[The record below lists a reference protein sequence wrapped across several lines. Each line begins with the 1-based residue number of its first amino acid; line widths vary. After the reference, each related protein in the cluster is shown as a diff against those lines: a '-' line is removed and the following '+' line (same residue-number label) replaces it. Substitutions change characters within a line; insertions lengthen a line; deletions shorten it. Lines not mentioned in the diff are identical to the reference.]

1 VGPCDAEEVV
11 ARYDAVRREQ
21 YRVNL
26 PHLREN
32 DLVDRLRLTI
42 EPVAGGQ
49 GGVSPEL
56 LAEAVEAYVEV
67 LVRALPLSEGTAP
80 LLAGLKR
87 HYRLGVITNYPY
99 SPGTRRVL
107 AAKGLASFFDAV
119 VISADWEFV
128 KPHPLLFRQA
138 AIGLGVEVG
147 DLVHVGDDWEADIV
161 GATLA
166 GARSVYFTGL
176 REEDD
181 PRRGDPM
188 GQPLAIISDLKQLEP
203 LLGHEAGPND
213 EQSYPQ
219 KPNPGDGHSW
229 RLEPAEVVEDH
240 GGGEL
245 GGDDRRDPQPGSRDW
260 KG

>member
-1 VGPCDAEEVV
+1 MIRAITFDVGNTLLPFNQAEMGALLRGFVTFLRERVGPCDAEEVI
-11 ARYDAVRREQ
+11 ARYDAVRQEQ

-49 GGVSPEL
+49 GRVSPEL

-67 LVRALPLSEGTAP
+67 LVDALPLPEGIRP

-107 AAKGLASFFDAV
+107 AAKGIASFFDVV

-128 KPHPLLFRQA
+128 KPHPVLFRQA
-138 AIGLGVEVG
+138 AIGLGVEIG

-161 GATLA
+161 GATAA

-181 PRRGDPM
+181 PRLGDPL
-188 GQPLAIISDLKQLEP
+188 GQPLAIINDLKQLDEVCRP
-203 LLGHEAGPND
+203 LLGYEASSDD
-213 EQSYPQ
+213 EQSYP
-219 KPNPGDGHSW
+219 
-229 RLEPAEVVEDH
+229 
-240 GGGEL
+240 
-245 GGDDRRDPQPGSRDW
+245 
-260 KG
+260 